1 MYRAPVAFVA
11 LVSTGLAQQTPP
23 SLCTDG
29 SCPFDV
35 QAFEEFS
42 VSYDVVTVSDVAG
55 GLATAPLPS
64 SAPSEH
70 GSIAVHARNLQLK
83 VDSHATF
90 PEGMFPPD
98 HYPPAVNAI
107 LGQMMGADIHEEL
120 HVNGM
125 HGQASFH
132 LSSPIVN
139 MCIQIDNLPPVAESH
154 QWQAQFDASIQQ
166 AEQMVPAMIQN
177 MGQHLVV
184 DGEPSIGIFAPP
196 DNWFVVRPVLQSGQH
211 TTHPELVTLPPL
223 GPPGRALSL
232 GVKFDNYT
240 AEVGN
245 AFEFRACEVESHSA
259 TQSLL
264 SSNPEAREFVANR
277 IADHQRRLQAVLEPR
292 ALNTRFNFIPLKIA
306 DLMMD
311 PMAPEPCSSDL
322 AETSPKE
329 TSFLHMVSLGVCTF
343 AMGVATTYGAL
354 RKKSVVTAD
363 AYHEVSA

>member
-11 LVSTGLAQQTPP
+11 LVSTGLAQQAP
-23 SLCTDG
+23 LACTDG
-29 SCPFDV
+29 TCPFDV

-42 VSYDVVTVSDVAG
+42 VSYDVVMVSHVAG

-64 SAPSEH
+64 AMPSEH

-83 VDSHATF
+83 ASSHSSF
-90 PEGMFPPD
+90 PPGAFPPGMFPPGLMD
-98 HYPPAVNAI
+98 TMIN
-107 LGQMMGADIHEEL
+107 ADIHEEL

-139 MCIQIDNLPPVAESH
+139 MCIQIDNLPPVAESP
-154 QWQAQFDASIQQ
+154 QWQAQFDASIHQ
-166 AEQMVPAMIQN
+166 AEQMAPAMIQN

-196 DNWFVVRPVLQSGQH
+196 DDWFVVRPVFQSGQH
-211 TTHPELVTLPPL
+211 TTHPELVTLPFP
-223 GPPGRALSL
+223 GPPGSSGVV
-232 GVKFDNYT
+232 GVKFDHYM

-245 AFEFRACEVESHSA
+245 EFEFRACEVESHSA
-259 TQSLL
+259 TQSVL

-311 PMAPEPCSSDL
+311 PMAPGGQPCSSDL

-329 TSFLHMVSLGVCTF
+329 TSFLQMVSLGVCTF

>member
-11 LVSTGLAQQTPP
+11 LVSTGLAQQAPMI
-23 SLCTDG
+23 LACTDG
-29 SCPFDV
+29 TCPFDV

-83 VDSHATF
+83 VSSHSSFPPRTF
-90 PEGMFPPD
+90 PPFILPPGLMD
-98 HYPPAVNAI
+98 TMSN
-107 LGQMMGADIHEEL
+107 ADIHEEL